1 MWEIFR
7 FDCKI
12 LLLVKMAKTIISL
25 FMVRAVDVKLN
36 GMVVI
41 FKSRVDLN
49 QTWLL
54 PFKGGL
60 FLTEIL
66 GSVIKHQ
73 IIFYYDTY
81 R

>member
-1 MWEIFR
+1 
-7 FDCKI
+7 
-12 LLLVKMAKTIISL
+12 
-25 FMVRAVDVKLN
+25 MVRAVDVKLN